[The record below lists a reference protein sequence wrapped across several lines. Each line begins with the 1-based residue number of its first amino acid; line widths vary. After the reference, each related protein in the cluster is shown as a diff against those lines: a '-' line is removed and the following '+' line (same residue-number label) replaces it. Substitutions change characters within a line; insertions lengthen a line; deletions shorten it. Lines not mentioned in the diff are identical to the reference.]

1 MAVLNGQLQ
10 GLLHSLEHLQRQG
23 SLPCPP
29 TSTTASGQ
37 TIVDVFPQGFWESKL
52 SLLGAG
58 DASVKLYCQ
67 PGKPV
72 TQGHFYREPHAGKVA
87 VVLGAGGWVAGL
99 RAGQGKA
106 RQGRAGCM
114 TMHMCLCAC
123 VCFPQVLQTGE
134 QFLLTQPPTY
144 VTCCAG
150 PPCCPLLLPS
160 HRQPAPPG
168 CLRRAAYGFH
178 GGLRGTAEVPSAHAA
193 GGALH

>member
-87 VVLGAGGWVAGL
+87 VVLGAGGWVGGWIAG

-106 RQGRAGCM
+106 GQGRMYDYAHVHVCM
-114 TMHMCLCAC
+114 RVLPTGASDWRTILTDPTAHIRYLLRWSPLLPPAAA
-123 VCFPQVLQTGE
+123 FPQATSTTWLSQ
-134 QFLLTQPPTY
+134 
-144 VTCCAG
+144 TCCIW
-150 PPCCPLLLPS
+150 LS
-160 HRQPAPPG
+160 
-168 CLRRAAYGFH
+168 RRAAWYC
-178 GGLRGTAEVPSAHAA
+178 
-193 GGALH
+193 